1 MHKIQKILKNSDNF
15 KFISL
20 HYIYGKFGKSCL
32 TFLLL
37 LTSLFIKPA
46 VAADY
51 TDNNVVVENQPAQLN
66 LDQNLKPSPR
76 CQLNSES
83 SISLR
88 QRLLASKQ
96 KNPVAK
102 SQPSIRDCLTVK
114 IQPETFNNSFSV
126 DNLVLP
132 SENVLQTKDTIN
144 QQLLTDK
151 KSNLDVQ
158 IQEQTN
164 LPQQKEPETLAQ
176 IDSSGSVGDT
186 FGDSDKLPQELFID
200 PILIRQKPSIKPKA
214 QKAFPGSSA
223 GNPSAYGASSG
234 QVYIGLGVVVPLD
247 EDSEGFVD
255 GSYSAGFGLGDPIK
269 SVGLEVNANFSSAGG
284 DYLKGGEFDVGTS
297 GYMGFK
303 LHKYFPDGTAVAL
316 GWLNPVKWGESS
328 NNQDTIYGVVTKA
341 FPLQPNN
348 PNHKLPLTIS
358 VGVGTGG
365 FRSLGARAANENNAN
380 IFASLGL
387 RVIPQASLVSSWT
400 GNRLNIGSSITPF
413 KNIPLIINAIVTDV
427 TRNFDTGLGFSFSA
441 GYSFRF

>member
-66 LDQNLKPSPR
+66 LYQNLKPSPR

-83 SISLR
+83 NISLR

-114 IQPETFNNSFSV
+114 IQPETVSNSVYV
-126 DNLVLP
+126 DNNLVLP

-164 LPQQKEPETLAQ
+164 LAQQKRT
-176 IDSSGSVGDT
+176 
-186 FGDSDKLPQELFID
+186 
-200 PILIRQKPSIKPKA
+200 
-214 QKAFPGSSA
+214 
-223 GNPSAYGASSG
+223 
-234 QVYIGLGVVVPLD
+234 
-247 EDSEGFVD
+247 
-255 GSYSAGFGLGDPIK
+255 
-269 SVGLEVNANFSSAGG
+269 
-284 DYLKGGEFDVGTS
+284 
-297 GYMGFK
+297 
-303 LHKYFPDGTAVAL
+303 
-316 GWLNPVKWGESS
+316 
-328 NNQDTIYGVVTKA
+328 
-341 FPLQPNN
+341 
-348 PNHKLPLTIS
+348 
-358 VGVGTGG
+358 
-365 FRSLGARAANENNAN
+365 
-380 IFASLGL
+380 
-387 RVIPQASLVSSWT
+387 
-400 GNRLNIGSSITPF
+400 
-413 KNIPLIINAIVTDV
+413 
-427 TRNFDTGLGFSFSA
+427 
-441 GYSFRF
+441 